1 LMNAGKMSCD
11 AYNHESRIVFFTN
24 WLREKGMKK
33 RKKNGVK

>member
-1 LMNAGKMSCD
+1 MSCD

-33 RKKNGVK
+33 RKE